1 MPKDYSFLPEE
12 MENACITIESG
23 LEEIDMQIEKI
34 DSVANAINESSN
46 DWKGAD
52 ANEYIQNI
60 KLYEGD
66 ILDLKS
72 AYQSAVNTLRDT
84 STVAMDRAT
93 ETANRV
99 NQELF

>member
-23 LEEIDMQIEKI
+23 LEEI